1 MIMSPKTRIREML
14 LSLITCVETFST
26 DIHGIMQVYCISVA
40 VRVKVSMRV
49 DCVWSSGLW
58 CIVLRMFIDP
68 CREDIMS
75 VFRVTTYKTTQRHK
89 P

>member
-26 DIHGIMQVYCISVA
+26 VIHGIMKVYCISVA

-58 CIVLRMFIDP
+58 CLEDVHRPLRGRYHVCFQGNHLQDY
-68 CREDIMS
+68 
-75 VFRVTTYKTTQRHK
+75 TTS
-89 P
+89 